1 MERIMRKR
9 REGFSLIE
17 LLVVVAIVGL
27 MMLVGVPYILK
38 AYRRARLDNAARQ
51 TQLMLNSV
59 RLQAIK
65 TGQNVGV
72 YLGPTSTYPGG
83 VVQAFVDNEAPP
95 DGLYQSGEEFRKVAP
110 LVYPNPIV
118 ISGCTFPSN
127 AGAGCVMAFN
137 SQGQA
142 IDSVSTRILRD
153 CAPANV
159 CAVYVG
165 DNPTMGYASIPTV
178 FQIAVDAPGT
188 GRTSLRKKDT
198 AGGGYLEPPWKWT
211 Y

>member
-1 MERIMRKR
+1 MRKR

-65 TGQNVGV
+65 TGRNVGV

-118 ISGCTFPSN
+118 ISNCTFPSN

-142 IDSVSTRILRD
+142 IDSVSTRILTD
-153 CAPANV
+153 CGDAVNG

-165 DNPTMGYASIPTV
+165 DRPAMGYASIPNI
-178 FQIAVDAPGT
+178 FRIAGDAPGT
-188 GRTSLRKKDT
+188 GRTSIRKKDT
-198 AGGGYLEPPWKWT
+198 ASVAYLEPPWKWT